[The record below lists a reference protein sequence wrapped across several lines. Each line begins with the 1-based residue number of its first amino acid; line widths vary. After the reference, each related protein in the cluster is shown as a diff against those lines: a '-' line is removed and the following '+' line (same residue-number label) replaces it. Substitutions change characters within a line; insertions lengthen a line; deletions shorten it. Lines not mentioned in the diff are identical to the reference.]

1 MKNFI
6 CCMSAMLILT
16 FIAAQ
21 TGYTQNPRN
30 ILIQNLTST
39 NCGHCPCMDT
49 VMEKVILKS
58 HPNTLII
65 EIHGIM
71 SKYENNDFF
80 PLIDSLHY
88 ETSGAAQVNQ
98 MGVPSDIDEVVD
110 TVNARYARMPQ
121 SPVKLEITSKE
132 YNPGSREMTVVV
144 KATAIKPGMQGQ
156 YRINAVLIESNLI
169 GHQQHFPECPGGDDY
184 NHKNVLRAM
193 NFIPM
198 GDILVNGTWEQDS
211 AVTRTISMNVDEE
224 WVDANCDMIIFI
236 DKYQGALNVSE
247 IQQAVKQGV
256 ARPLGLEPVTA
267 SPTAILS
274 VFPNPVHGPVH
285 VHIRMA
291 ESGQV
296 SAALFDF
303 SGKMVKTLTDQKL
316 PAGFYNLE
324 FDASDIPDGNYILR
338 MESNNQV
345 YTTKIKIQ

>member
-1 MKNFI
+1 MKTFI
-6 CCMSAMLILT
+6 CCMSVMVILT
-16 FIAAQ
+16 FIAAP

-30 ILIQNLTST
+30 ILIQNLTNT

-71 SKYENNDFF
+71 SRYENNDFF

-98 MGVPSDIDEVVD
+98 MGDPSDIDEVVD

-132 YNPGSREMTVVV
+132 YNPSSREMTVVV
-144 KATAIKPGMQGQ
+144 NATALKPGMQGQ

-169 GHQQHFPECPGGDDY
+169 GYQQHFPECPGGDSY
-184 NHKNVLRAM
+184 NHKYVLRAM
-193 NFIPM
+193 SFIPM
-198 GDILVNGTWEQDS
+198 GDILVNGIWEQGS
-211 AVTRTISMNVDEE
+211 VVTRTLSLNVDEE

-236 DKYQGALNVSE
+236 DKDQGALNVSE

-256 ARPLGLEPVTA
+256 ARPLGFEAVAT

-274 VFPNPVHGPVH
+274 VFPNPVHGQAH

-291 ESGQV
+291 EAGQV
-296 SAALFDF
+296 NAVLFDF

-316 PAGFYNLE
+316 PAGLFNLE
-324 FDASDIPDGNYILR
+324 FDATGLPEGNYLIR
-338 MESNNQV
+338 MEANNMV
-345 YTTKIKIQ
+345 YTSKIQIQ